1 MLLLFSSFYI
11 FTESAIG
18 SYQDSNPPGIHVYS
32 DWQGPMN
39 ERRIQRETW
48 IKGIRHTCACEF
60 VSRGTQKMTPLLYA
74 MHSSVPGVII
84 QYWIIRRKFVGFNEN
99 GKTHLFSCDTI
110 DRLQLMIDSFF
121 SVLGSIFVYRY
132 SFTQRTRLVHIN
144 NFDTKSLGRE
154 PQITV
159 LVSNSLSLFLWH
171 TVIQNCQG

>member
-99 GKTHLFSCDTI
+99 GKTLLFSCDTI
-110 DRLQLMIDSFF
+110 DRLQLVMIDSFF
-121 SVLGSIFVYRY
+121 SFLFLVLFSTAAILSHNARVSSTSTTSIQYVLGRKHSSVF
-132 SFTQRTRLVHIN
+132 
-144 NFDTKSLGRE
+144 
-154 PQITV
+154 
-159 LVSNSLSLFLWH
+159 W
-171 TVIQNCQG
+171 